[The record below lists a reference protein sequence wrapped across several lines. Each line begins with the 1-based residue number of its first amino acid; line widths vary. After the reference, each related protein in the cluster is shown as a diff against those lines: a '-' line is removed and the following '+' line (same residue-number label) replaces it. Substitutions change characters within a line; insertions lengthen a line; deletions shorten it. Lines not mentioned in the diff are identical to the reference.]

1 MPMEYII
8 GNLCSLGAMVTDTV
22 SASCKSA
29 KKMLLVQILSQF
41 IYGFGAIALK
51 GYSAAV
57 QNAMAVLRNLAAIR
71 NIQSKWVEWGL
82 VAAGVV
88 LGLVFNNLQW
98 LGLLPVIANL
108 VYSITMFRFPD
119 NERALKAAFI
129 FNVILYAIFNAA
141 IWNVVGAITNTVLAI
156 STAIFLV
163 RDVRRAKQS

>member
-1 MPMEYII
+1 MEYII

-41 IYGFGAIALK
+41 IYGVGAIALK

-108 VYSITMFRFPD
+108 VYSIIMFRFPD